1 MAIIIAAKRHG
12 FRRCG
17 IAHSSEP
24 TPYRDDRFTAAQ
36 LKALV
41 NDPQLVVS
49 YAAADLDDEKDLLND
64 LASNPSLQETT
75 ITGEGALPSLGQTD
89 PSAVGNVGLELQDRA
104 NPDLNLSQVAGI
116 VSADGCKSE
125 FDLDALWSAALLENT
140 QREAARLNA
149 EIETLWDEALAE
161 DARLEAAKAKMDKV
175 AKAAARPKKAAD
187 K

>member
-49 YAAADLDDEKDLLND
+49 YADADLDDEKDLIND

-89 PSAVGNVGLELQDRA
+89 PAAVGNVGPELQDGA
-104 NPDLNLSQVAGI
+104 GPGLNLSQVGGV
-116 VSADGCKSE
+116 VSPGGRKSE
-125 FDLDALWSAALLENT
+125 LDLEALWSAALFENT
-140 QREAARLNA
+140 QREAVKLNA
-149 EIETLWDEALAE
+149 ETETLWDEALAE
-161 DARLEAAKAKMDKV
+161 DARLEAAKANTDKA
-175 AKAAARPKKAAD
+175 AKAAARPKKVAG